1 MRKLLVRK
9 KHKGM
14 YKHTFKTANER
25 KFSKEEGTAETN
37 DHYGVAFFIFT
48 LAF

>member
-9 KHKGM
+9 NIKRI
-14 YKHTFKTANER
+14 YKHIPKTTNKR

-37 DHYGVAFFIFT
+37 DHYGVAFVINPEH
-48 LAF
+48 